1 MADFWDKVNQKNTSG
16 NYSDDYWNKV
26 AGSGYGLEPP
36 EEPSSNPVRRLVA
49 DPLVGL
55 AKGAAVGI
63 PETIVGLLDIPTMGH
78 AGKVAET
85 VSRGLGLGDF
95 KSANE
100 MFDNLLTPETRE
112 AQLKV
117 SEAKGFLPTIA
128 TAIQNPS
135 SIVQTVAESIPS
147 MVAGMRAAGAVSK
160 LIGKPLVEAGV
171 ANLPRIAKV
180 GGIAEGAIT
189 AGQNIEQVR
198 QQTEEGTLTPSQVA
212 INTLSGVLTGMIG
225 VAGGRLAQRFG
236 LEDVDTL
243 FTGGRSGI
251 VGDKEKGIFKKV
263 LMGAFQEGVLEELP
277 QSMQE
282 QIAQNLALN
291 KPIDDG
297 VFEAGAMGMLA
308 GFAQSTGANIAGSTM
323 RKMKNELDP
332 INQTIKKTVEET
344 LAGELSAIGGW
355 DNGKIDETIKQI
367 PWQDFTLKGEPYQ
380 EGVTVGKPY
389 GGEILRPVRPEKPES
404 ALDAEFQTIRRIE
417 APRKEERKI
426 LPPGQGF
433 ELVGEREKVNTGREI
448 KEIKELQ
455 NNIAER
461 EQYISRSEAFK
472 GTEMYNKNVARLE
485 EDKVKLQELTGTI
498 PKTAEVETTSQDKQ
512 PWEMTASEFDE
523 TFGGTGR
530 IGYGWIEKLG
540 DGKITEKQYDEAVRL
555 AKKNAAQVLPD
566 IESTIHINKT
576 SADTHKGIIRNALSE
591 GKPVPPEVLK
601 DYPDLARRSG
611 IALETA
617 PLPPVKPS
625 VPSQENAAAG
635 QNIAANELLKQKEV
649 NRKTIQEMI
658 KNGIITEDSII
669 RGTDIKYIKA
679 IIKNNDTLPTG
690 KDFEGND
697 VISASKY
704 IPGNEL
710 PMYGGAGGN
719 HVVMIGKSNL
729 LEGKGEGINDWNIK
743 PESPA
748 SDFNYIYKGK
758 KYNYDDIKKILQ
770 KKTTDEEMMADKTAR
785 KVVRGIKNPKNLS
798 ELKQKQDQILL
809 MREGKK
815 KKTGEVKTVK
825 TQPDKVSI
833 PEIPETLN
841 LVLHQMKNDVESGTA
856 GGKQGVDEAGNT
868 IYAKSGYMPW
878 FSDLVK
884 RYANKK
890 TSPSGEKESISAK
903 YLVNIIN
910 KGLKGDKLTPGQQGV
925 WEEVNKIADH
935 ESGKTYAGLV
945 NQFEKAREAIN
956 EARQQLQDE
965 QITAGEIEANS
976 EDIETGLLSS
986 LEDEGNLTGEQ
997 ANAAREEVN
1006 NFLNEMSKA
1015 EEPRTE
1021 TTKAGKQVTIPGASA
1036 AETFNLANPET
1047 EISKKLPEQATPKNA
1062 DMFGKNEEKPKS
1074 QEEELYNNLK
1084 TDLLANID
1092 YLKTN
1097 KLTARINIDYL
1108 TGRTDDDLLKA
1119 GLLTREAKNKIKDI
1133 VDIVEVEPELGKLI
1147 DKETA
1152 ELMKFRGYSKKQYSI
1167 KKQPVFFSQL
1177 LKVAE
1182 SKLPN
1187 AGTSEQFRTMINTW
1201 ANKGEFKAD
1210 ELKWSGLNEWLAGQ
1224 TGKISKQN
1232 VVDYLKQNQ
1241 VEIKEITKG
1250 NNNETKF
1257 AQWQLPGGENYKELL
1272 LTLPEKSTPED
1283 NLEWKQNK
1291 KGLWAWFSGGKQV
1304 SGAFI
1309 TDEKETPYSI
1319 DQIKEQAKS
1328 TINKKTVEKI
1338 KGNYASPH
1346 WDEPNVLAHVRM
1358 NDRTDV
1364 EGNKVLFLEEVQS
1377 DWHQEGRKKGYAG
1390 NFEEAAK
1397 TTQDYLDTLYKKYKT
1412 TDMAKV
1418 LDKLSTPEEKAEYY
1432 RLNDLANKTGAMVPP
1447 APFSKTWPEL
1457 VMKRMLR
1464 YASENGYEKLAWTP
1478 GSVQAERYD
1487 LSKQIEKID
1496 WGKNWDNTYDVS
1508 AITKTGQNVT
1518 KRKLSA
1524 SGIEDFIGK
1533 DLTKKITESVEE
1545 EGILEGLDLKVGGEG
1560 MKGFY
1565 DLIIPSYLSKYAK
1578 KWGAKVG
1585 ETQIDAGN
1593 ISATT
1598 TVHSIGIT
1606 DSMRESVM
1614 SGQPMFSKGT
1624 KETYAIP
1631 TLADVQ
1637 NVFKQH
1643 EVSQIGD
1650 NFLLHKEGLPDL
1662 VVKSVDQITPDKF
1675 ALNIGYSKAGLS
1687 ENEVIAGKYTSG
1699 KIELA
1704 KTAADKWTLSHE
1716 SVHFMED
1723 LGVINNNEVHLL
1735 KWYIQ
1740 SLVKEGKFKTQ
1751 NKNDIGGTEDR
1762 AEFLAQS
1769 LQKEPKGLSRIINKI
1784 QDFID
1789 KLVNAFGIRTVRGIQ
1804 RDVISGEI
1812 YNKETNAQKETRLDI
1827 EGGIEKG
1834 LNDLYEQEK
1843 KNKFSIKEGQPE
1855 KAKDDSGNR
1864 WWEDRDINAELKA
1877 LPKEY
1882 WEGDVRDFIK
1892 EGYVPI
1898 TRSEADE
1905 LYKNKLDP
1913 FVSWVML
1920 KGQETTGTEGLF
1932 MKPLTYKG
1940 YNPYYYETNTIRTD
1954 QEATELYQKYLHR
1967 YLGQT
1972 LSPAGR
1978 KDFIEK
1984 RMRDAADVWREEA
1997 ELQKIAETG
2006 AGSQEERQ
2014 AEQYFIRPLDYIS
2027 SYIPDSL
2034 SSWFKQTSTN
2044 SIPPAGISQSNST
2057 WEAPQKTLWDSFMY
2071 SIADRQIDLRD
2082 TQKSIDTFAKSIGK
2096 LVSDT
2101 LNPSQKEQLFSSRLS
2116 KRVSDYATKEFRPV
2130 IEAMDNTGI
2139 TTGQIEDYLHAR
2151 HAEEANNYIRSL
2163 TDIKGFTEITN
2174 GKDKGKYTN
2183 ENGHILSKSEYKELS
2198 EATIDESG
2206 RIINDAD
2213 EVIGYQD
2220 GGSGMS
2226 SRDAN
2231 DYLNSL
2237 NPATR
2242 QQYEKIALMV
2252 DKITHKN
2259 AQLLVDYGVE
2269 SQDTIDK
2276 WFNKYKHYV
2285 PLFREDIEERP
2296 GTGRGFSV
2304 YGKASQMRKGSERK
2318 VVNILSNISMQRE
2331 RYLTKGEKNRI
2342 DQALVFL
2349 EKEFPNEKFWTSY
2362 KIPDM
2367 KTYVPR
2373 GQKVETAGNVII
2385 ARILNKETGKIEH
2398 IALEFNSKDDRAMR
2412 MVKALKN
2419 MDMDTVGEVMG
2430 VLSKITR
2437 YVASIN
2443 TQYNPV
2449 FGITNFFRDMGTAA
2463 FNLSTTPIAGKQ
2475 KEVLQGA
2482 FPAIKGIY
2490 SALKG
2495 DRSSTEAKLFEEY
2508 QLEGGQVGYRNLW
2521 ITSEDR
2527 AKEIE
2532 KELKSFQSGKP
2543 KRFLNKIARL
2553 LSDYNTTMENAVRL
2567 SAYKVGLESKDAH
2580 GHPLMTREQAAVM
2593 AKNLTVNFNKKGQ
2606 IAGQAGALYAFF
2618 NASVQGAVRMYET
2631 LRGPMG
2637 KKIIAGGIILGATQ
2651 AMMLAAA
2658 GFKDEE
2664 PPEFVKE
2671 RNIVIP
2677 IGGKKYLTFPMPL
2690 GFNVIPNV
2698 GRILAEITL
2707 GGGKNAGIKMS
2718 NLAGTIFE
2726 AFNPMGSSGWS
2737 MQTVAPTFLDPFAA
2751 LAENKDWTGKP
2762 IYKEDFNALNPTPG
2776 TSRVKD
2782 SATVFGRGL
2791 AWAFNILT
2799 GGDKYTPGLFSP
2811 TPDQI
2816 DYLGGQITGGLGR
2829 EIAKTSMM
2837 FESLYTGEELP
2848 AYKLPLTGRFYG
2860 TAEGQ
2865 ANESSKYYSNLK
2877 KLNIHEANI
2886 KGRIKDREPIGEYI
2900 KDNPEAKLWRMA
2912 NTIENNISK
2921 LKKRKELAKTP
2932 DAKKTYD
2939 KLITLQMKRL
2949 NDMVEK
2955 IEK

>member
-1 MADFWDKVNQKNTSG
+1 
-16 NYSDDYWNKV
+16 
-26 AGSGYGLEPP
+26 
-36 EEPSSNPVRRLVA
+36 
-49 DPLVGL
+49 
-55 AKGAAVGI
+55 
-63 PETIVGLLDIPTMGH
+63 
-78 AGKVAET
+78 
-85 VSRGLGLGDF
+85 
-95 KSANE
+95 
-100 MFDNLLTPETRE
+100 
-112 AQLKV
+112 
-117 SEAKGFLPTIA
+117 
-128 TAIQNPS
+128 
-135 SIVQTVAESIPS
+135 
-147 MVAGMRAAGAVSK
+147 
-160 LIGKPLVEAGV
+160 
-171 ANLPRIAKV
+171 
-180 GGIAEGAIT
+180 
-189 AGQNIEQVR
+189 
-198 QQTEEGTLTPSQVA
+198 
-212 INTLSGVLTGMIG
+212 
-225 VAGGRLAQRFG
+225 
-236 LEDVDTL
+236 
-243 FTGGRSGI
+243 
-251 VGDKEKGIFKKV
+251 
-263 LMGAFQEGVLEELP
+263 
-277 QSMQE
+277 
-282 QIAQNLALN
+282 
-291 KPIDDG
+291 
-297 VFEAGAMGMLA
+297 
-308 GFAQSTGANIAGSTM
+308 
-323 RKMKNELDP
+323 
-332 INQTIKKTVEET
+332 
-344 LAGELSAIGGW
+344 
-355 DNGKIDETIKQI
+355 
-367 PWQDFTLKGEPYQ
+367 
-380 EGVTVGKPY
+380 
-389 GGEILRPVRPEKPES
+389 
-404 ALDAEFQTIRRIE
+404 
-417 APRKEERKI
+417 
-426 LPPGQGF
+426 
-433 ELVGEREKVNTGREI
+433 
-448 KEIKELQ
+448 
-455 NNIAER
+455 
-461 EQYISRSEAFK
+461 
-472 GTEMYNKNVARLE
+472 
-485 EDKVKLQELTGTI
+485 
-498 PKTAEVETTSQDKQ
+498 
-512 PWEMTASEFDE
+512 
-523 TFGGTGR
+523 
-530 IGYGWIEKLG
+530 
-540 DGKITEKQYDEAVRL
+540 
-555 AKKNAAQVLPD
+555 
-566 IESTIHINKT
+566 
-576 SADTHKGIIRNALSE
+576 
-591 GKPVPPEVLK
+591 
-601 DYPDLARRSG
+601 
-611 IALETA
+611 
-617 PLPPVKPS
+617 
-625 VPSQENAAAG
+625 
-635 QNIAANELLKQKEV
+635 
-649 NRKTIQEMI
+649 MI

-743 PESPA
+743 PGSSA

-770 KKTTDEEMMADKTAR
+770 KKTTDEE
-785 KVVRGIKNPKNLS
+785 IKNPKNLS

-809 MREGKK
+809 MREGNK
-815 KKTGEVKTVK
+815 KKTGKVKTAGTK
-825 TQPDKVSI
+825 PNKVS
-833 PEIPETLN
+833 IPETLN
-841 LVLHQMKNDVESGTA
+841 LVLHQMKNDIETGTA

-868 IYAKSGYMPW
+868 VYAKSGYMPW

-884 RYANKK
+884 RYANEK
-890 TSPSGEKESISAK
+890 TSPSGKKESISAK

-945 NQFEKAREAIN
+945 NQFEKANAISKPTMADNLEAEGGILN
-956 EARQQLQDE
+956 DLNPSSGLFVNYSPEARATMPLGGNITTLDKTMGKPADETIIIYRGASEGRQGIVAGDYVTTNRQLAKDY
-965 QITAGEIEANS
+965 AGKGIVTEKTVKLS
-976 EDIETGLLSS
+976 DILDDKTEPLGEEYIYRPGATPGASAAELQKVVETGADYS
-986 LEDEGNLTGEQ
+986 
-997 ANAAREEVN
+997 AA
-1006 NFLNEMSKA
+1006 
-1015 EEPRTE
+1015 E

-1047 EISKKLPEQATPKNA
+1047 EISKKLPEQATSKNADMFAEKESVKSEPKNFKEFVLSQGYEYPDSISKAQKPMEEFARVNKAKFKEENKTVADLTREFRGEEKQKTPEKTGDVEGFVADLNPMQKGRVISTLNVKTRYDGVVKTLREHVENLIAAGRKTTTKESIDENARSEAQQERSRILKDGNQNIKAARLKELDEIISNPPRKISYRLTAEDGSFYELNKTGYNYAKYLEGEHERANRETEWSKKLPEQATPKNA
-1062 DMFGKNEEKPKS
+1062 DMF
-1074 QEEELYNNLK
+1074 
-1084 TDLLANID
+1084 A
-1092 YLKTN
+1092 
-1097 KLTARINIDYL
+1097 
-1108 TGRTDDDLLKA
+1108 
-1119 GLLTREAKNKIKDI
+1119 IK
-1133 VDIVEVEPELGKLI
+1133 
-1147 DKETA
+1147 
-1152 ELMKFRGYSKKQYSI
+1152 
-1167 KKQPVFFSQL
+1167 
-1177 LKVAE
+1177 
-1182 SKLPN
+1182 
-1187 AGTSEQFRTMINTW
+1187 
-1201 ANKGEFKAD
+1201 NKGEK
-1210 ELKWSGLNEWLAGQ
+1210 NEQ
-1224 TGKISKQN
+1224 
-1232 VVDYLKQNQ
+1232 
-1241 VEIKEITKG
+1241 
-1250 NNNETKF
+1250 
-1257 AQWQLPGGENYKELL
+1257 
-1272 LTLPEKSTPED
+1272 
-1283 NLEWKQNK
+1283 
-1291 KGLWAWFSGGKQV
+1291 
-1304 SGAFI
+1304 
-1309 TDEKETPYSI
+1309 
-1319 DQIKEQAKS
+1319 
-1328 TINKKTVEKI
+1328 
-1338 KGNYASPH
+1338 
-1346 WDEPNVLAHVRM
+1346 
-1358 NDRTDV
+1358 
-1364 EGNKVLFLEEVQS
+1364 
-1377 DWHQEGRKKGYAG
+1377 
-1390 NFEEAAK
+1390 
-1397 TTQDYLDTLYKKYKT
+1397 
-1412 TDMAKV
+1412 
-1418 LDKLSTPEEKAEYY
+1418 
-1432 RLNDLANKTGAMVPP
+1432 P
-1447 APFSKTWPEL
+1447 AT
-1457 VMKRMLR
+1457 M
-1464 YASENGYEKLAWTP
+1464 
-1478 GSVQAERYD
+1478 
-1487 LSKQIEKID
+1487 
-1496 WGKNWDNTYDVS
+1496 
-1508 AITKTGQNVT
+1508 
-1518 KRKLSA
+1518 
-1524 SGIEDFIGK
+1524 
-1533 DLTKKITESVEE
+1533 
-1545 EGILEGLDLKVGGEG
+1545 
-1560 MKGFY
+1560 
-1565 DLIIPSYLSKYAK
+1565 PS
-1578 KWGAKVG
+1578 
-1585 ETQIDAGN
+1585 
-1593 ISATT
+1593 
-1598 TVHSIGIT
+1598 
-1606 DSMRESVM
+1606 
-1614 SGQPMFSKGT
+1614 
-1624 KETYAIP
+1624 
-1631 TLADVQ
+1631 LADVQ
-1637 NVFKQH
+1637 DVFKGQKVTQL
-1643 EVSQIGD
+1643 ENG
-1650 NFLLHKEGLPDL
+1650 FLINTKNGASLI
-1662 VVKSVDQITPDKF
+1662 VNAVDKITPSKVS
-1675 ALNIGYSKAGLS
+1675 LSIGYSKSGLS

-2044 SIPPAGISQSNST
+2044 SIPPADISQSNNT
-2057 WEAPQKTLWDSFMY
+2057 WKTPQKTLWDSFMY

-2096 LVSDT
+2096 LISDT

-2116 KRVSDYATKEFRPV
+2116 KRVSDYATKEFRLV
-2130 IEAMDNTGI
+2130 IEAMNHAGI

-2151 HAEEANNYIRSL
+2151 HAEEANDYIRSL

-2567 SAYKVGLESKDAH
+2567 SAYKVGLESKDAT
-2580 GHPLMTREQAAVM
+2580 GNPLMTREQAAVM

-2618 NASVQGAVRMYET
+2618 NASVQGVVRMFET

-2671 RNIVIP
+2671 RNIIIP

-2690 GFNVIPNV
+2690 GFNAIPNV

-2718 NLAGTIFE
+2718 NLAGIIFE

-2799 GGDKYTPGLFSP
+2799 GGNKYTPGLFSP

-2886 KGRIKDREPIGEYI
+2886 KGRIKDREPIGAYI

-2912 NTIENNISK
+2912 NKIENNISK
-2921 LKKRKELAKTP
+2921 IKKRKELAKTP

-2949 NDMVEK
+2949 NDMVER